1 MPEGLSPSEVGK
13 ELAEHRHLAEEKEKE
28 QGEGPAGISGHFKV
42 RAARIGLI
50 SLGGVILV
58 FASVSLIL
66 APKPPV

>member
-13 ELAEHRHLAEEKEKE
+13 ELAEHRHRAEEKEK
-28 QGEGPAGISGHFKV
+28 V
-42 RAARIGLI
+42 RAARVGLI

-58 FASVSLIL
+58 FSSVSLIL